1 MALVPIT
8 GLYFQHEV
16 PLASLFEHLSLA
28 HERGLDHSRLISE
41 LELLLRAEMHLT
53 EARTSV
59 ICKYLR
65 LNLAANTQLV
75 ATIGCLPFVY
85 DHAPVSLQKHITSV
99 LREKYPS
106 NICFYSQIQALSC
119 VNLNLIQPFLQIVR
133 SLFQWILLQAE
144 AKEYSHL

>member
-1 MALVPIT
+1 MPNS
-8 GLYFQHEV
+8 FS
-16 PLASLFEHLSLA
+16 PPPP
-28 HERGLDHSRLISE
+28 
-41 LELLLRAEMHLT
+41 
-53 EARTSV
+53 RTSA

-65 LNLAANTQLV
+65 LNLAANIQLV

-106 NICFYSQIQALSC
+106 SICFYSQIQALSC

-144 AKEYSHL
+144 AKEYNHL